1 MRKDANSRY
10 TAILNDFKCSKPD
23 HIDTAHENE
32 AMDHEFTSG
41 ENEDNNY
48 RNHCT
53 DSSDDCYEIIESG
66 LNLAE
71 DNTPFSSYDTTNP
84 YDSYNLDNEDN
95 KYDCPPYRNFEY

>member
-1 MRKDANSRY
+1 MRKDANSRQ
-10 TAILNDFKCSKPD
+10 TANLIDFKCSKPD

-48 RNHCT
+48 RNQFT
-53 DSSDDCYEIIESG
+53 DYSDCYEIIESG

-71 DNTPFSSYDTTNP
+71 TPFSTYDTTNP
-84 YDSYNLDNEDN
+84 YDSYNLDNEDD
-95 KYDCPPYRNFEY
+95 KYSCPPYSNFEY